1 MKNNTITLEDVNK
14 LMEKVVEAV
23 DPLVTYE
30 DACRMTGKTMSAL
43 YSKISRS
50 NIKPILNKKMLRYSD
65 VMKIK
70 NKEI

>member
-1 MKNNTITLEDVNK
+1 MKTNNLTLQEIERLLDVII
-14 LMEKVVEAV
+14 EAV

-30 DACRMTGKTMSAL
+30 QACRMTGKSLPAL

-50 NIKPILNKKMLRYSD
+50 NIKPVKNRRMLRYSD

-70 NKEI
+70 NKEV